1 MNIRTLSNFINDS
14 CNDKCRKCAG
24 NFNNYKSSKS
34 YKVSVLHADN
44 EIINDIIITYSC
56 LYIKLNLAIVANN
69 MMSMLLKTRK

>member
-24 NFNNYKSSKS
+24 YSNNYKSSNN